1 MPDGRVTWYRNAFE
15 GPDQYETFFFENFI
29 PAVEKEYRIKADREN
44 RAIAGLSMGGYGT
57 LLYAVHHPDVFSAAY
72 AMSPAVMFGQQRQRR
87 PDGISDEKFAEMTKK
102 AENDDVILQLEKL
115 EDKSAVRFTIDC
127 GDDDFC
133 LDGAYRFFQT
143 AKRLKVPCELRVRD
157 GVHSWDYWRV
167 SLPLALDFF
176 SK

>member
-1 MPDGRVTWYRNAFE
+1 MV
-15 GPDQYETFFFENFI
+15 
-29 PAVEKEYRIKADREN
+29 
-44 RAIAGLSMGGYGT
+44 
-57 LLYAVHHPDVFSAAY
+57 
-72 AMSPAVMFGQQRQRR
+72 GQQRQRR